1 MVCQTPDGQRRLTD
15 GVTKW
20 HYVERRMA
28 HWRGR
33 YYIWY
38 MRDWCSIRLRL
49 LSRAAF
55 AMNNRC
61 RPLRLRLSRSGRGMV
76 KNGCEQGINRL

>member
-28 HWRGR
+28 HWLGR
-33 YYIWY
+33 YILWY
-38 MRDWCSIRLRL
+38 MRDRCSIRLRL
-49 LSRAAF
+49 LSRATF
-55 AMNNRC
+55 VMNNRC

>member
-33 YYIWY
+33 YILMVYA
-38 MRDWCSIRLRL
+38 RPVFHPFTVAV
-49 LSRAAF
+49 SRGF
-55 AMNNRC
+55 C
-61 RPLRLRLSRSGRGMV
+61 H
-76 KNGCEQGINRL
+76 E

>member
-33 YYIWY
+33 YILMVYARPVFHPFTFAVS
-38 MRDWCSIRLRL
+38 RDICH
-49 LSRAAF
+49 
-55 AMNNRC
+55 
-61 RPLRLRLSRSGRGMV
+61 
-76 KNGCEQGINRL
+76 E